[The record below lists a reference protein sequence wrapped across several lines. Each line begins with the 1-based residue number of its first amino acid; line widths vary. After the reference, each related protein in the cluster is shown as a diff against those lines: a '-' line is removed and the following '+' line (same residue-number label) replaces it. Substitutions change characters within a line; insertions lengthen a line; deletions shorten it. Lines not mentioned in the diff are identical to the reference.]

1 MSIIKG
7 DDFMLLIKRPADIIT
22 SIYRGKDISMLYP
35 RVMGHESVNANA
47 RMNMAIRNQTIN
59 LAKALMQPDLRTRI
73 EGSYE
78 IKNNQ
83 RGIISLSLV
92 GFAEFGGAHP
102 MTMVK
107 SLTMDTATGENYAL
121 HQLFREDGQYRKI
134 INAEISGQIKE
145 RDIPLIDSFKG
156 ISPGQD
162 YYVSDQVLVVYYQ
175 LYELSP
181 YAAGFPY
188 FPIPI
193 YMLSDEIPEKSPLS
207 RLNHFI

>member
-1 MSIIKG
+1 
-7 DDFMLLIKRPADIIT
+7 MLLIKRPADIIT

-35 RVMGHESVNANA
+35 RVMGHERVNANA

>member
-1 MSIIKG
+1 
-7 DDFMLLIKRPADIIT
+7 
-22 SIYRGKDISMLYP
+22 MLYP
-35 RVMGHESVNANA
+35 QVMGHESVNANT
-47 RMNMAIRNQTIN
+47 RMNMAIRNQTVN
-59 LAKALMQPDLRTRI
+59 LAKSLIQPELRTNI

-83 RGIISLSLV
+83 RGIVSLTLI

-107 SLTMDTATGENYAL
+107 SLTMDTSNGENYAL
-121 HQLFREDGQYRKI
+121 HQLFKEGGQYRKL
-134 INAEISGQIKE
+134 INAEISRQIKVRE
-145 RDIPLIDSFKG
+145 IPLLDSFKG
-156 ISPGQD
+156 ISPEQD

-188 FPIPI
+188 FPIPL
-193 YMLSDEIPEKSPLS
+193 YMLSEEIPENSILS
-207 RLNHFI
+207 RLNYFI

>member
-1 MSIIKG
+1 MV
-7 DDFMLLIKRPADIIT
+7 DMLLIKRPADIIT
-22 SIYRGKDISMLYP
+22 RIYRGKDISMLYP
-35 RVMGHESVNANA
+35 QVMGHESVNANT
-47 RMNMAIRNQTIN
+47 RMNMAIRNQTVN
-59 LAKALMQPDLRTRI
+59 LAKSLIQPELRTNI

-83 RGIISLSLV
+83 RGIVSLTLI

-107 SLTMDTATGENYAL
+107 SLTMDTSNGENYAL
-121 HQLFREDGQYRKI
+121 HQLFKEGGQYRKL
-134 INAEISGQIKE
+134 INAEISRQIKVRE
-145 RDIPLIDSFKG
+145 IPLLDSFKG
-156 ISPGQD
+156 ISPEQD

-188 FPIPI
+188 FPIPL
-193 YMLSDEIPEKSPLS
+193 YMLSEEIPENSILS
-207 RLNHFI
+207 RLNYFI

>member
-1 MSIIKG
+1 
-7 DDFMLLIKRPADIIT
+7 MLLIKRPADIIT

>member
-1 MSIIKG
+1 
-7 DDFMLLIKRPADIIT
+7 MLLIKRPADIIT
-22 SIYRGKDISMLYP
+22 RIYRGKDISMLYP
-35 RVMGHESVNANA
+35 QVMGHESVNANT
-47 RMNMAIRNQTIN
+47 RMNMAIRNQTVN
-59 LAKALMQPDLRTRI
+59 LAKSLIQPELRTNI

-83 RGIISLSLV
+83 RGIVSLTLI

-107 SLTMDTATGENYAL
+107 SLTMDTSNGENYAL
-121 HQLFREDGQYRKI
+121 HQLFKEGGQYRKL
-134 INAEISGQIKE
+134 INAEISRQIKVRE
-145 RDIPLIDSFKG
+145 IPLLDSFKG
-156 ISPGQD
+156 ISPEQD

-188 FPIPI
+188 FPIPL
-193 YMLSDEIPEKSPLS
+193 YMLSEEIPENSILS
-207 RLNHFI
+207 RLNYFI